1 MIEYIL
7 ISYAAMFGWFV
18 AKAIYGEA
26 GRGFKMFLLSPIFF
40 PFIAIL
46 LVADVIWGVLK
57 WATE

>member
-7 ISYAAMFGWFV
+7 ISYAAMFGYFI

-40 PFIAIL
+40 PFMVIL
-46 LVADVIWGVLK
+46 LLVDVITGVIGWALK
-57 WATE
+57 